1 MSGERTRADKIE
13 QLIRKKSTNPTAAL
27 AEFYIETKYDG
38 DRFQLHRDK
47 DQFMYFSRN
56 GHDYTSV
63 FGPDANNI
71 GTLTPYIANTFKI
84 DCEKCIIGKLF
95 NFENNFHVDIKIKM
109 VKWLFIIE
117 MKKLYIQKAIVLMLN
132 LFKPMIHNYNHA
144 LLYLIY

>member
-1 MSGERTRADKIE
+1 MFVKKFVISGERTRADKIE

-38 DRFQLHRDK
+38 DRFQIHRDK

-63 FGPDANNI
+63 FGPDSNNI

-84 DCEKCIIGKLF
+84 DCEKCIIGK
-95 NFENNFHVDIKIKM
+95 
-109 VKWLFIIE
+109 
-117 MKKLYIQKAIVLMLN
+117 
-132 LFKPMIHNYNHA
+132 
-144 LLYLIY
+144 

>member
-1 MSGERTRADKIE
+1 MLGKWNKTFVKSKKKTIIYSLGERTRADKIE

-63 FGPDANNI
+63 FGPDSNNI

-84 DCEKCIIGKLF
+84 DCEKCIIGKFDFFL
-95 NFENNFHVDIKIKM
+95 
-109 VKWLFIIE
+109 
-117 MKKLYIQKAIVLMLN
+117 
-132 LFKPMIHNYNHA
+132 
-144 LLYLIY
+144 